1 MLVDCPPLSIG
12 ADASVIAGWVDGV
25 ILVVDLGGSTDKTV
39 RDAVRQL
46 EAVHANLLGL
56 VLNRDKGA
64 EPSSYDY
71 YLSVGT
77 PGAPTG
83 GGKGGDGKRGGGGRV
98 PAGSGSRRS

>member
-1 MLVDCPPLSIG
+1 
-12 ADASVIAGWVDGV
+12 
-25 ILVVDLGGSTDKTV
+25 
-39 RDAVRQL
+39 
-46 EAVHANLLGL
+46 

-77 PGAPTG
+77 PGSGSG
-83 GGKGGDGKRGGGGRV
+83 GGKSGGKSGGGGRV